1 LVPNRRIYVAVVAVD
16 SSGNAWVNN
25 LATSWIEIADE
36 LSADPCPECPDVSG
50 IRASWNAAGS
60 LIEVNWDASDDP
72 MYSTYHAYVS
82 LEAFIDTRNATL
94 FKEGMRD
101 TILIINEFDDA
112 ALAREETYWIEIVT
126 FNGDVHTFHADPVE
140 VPPWSESSF
149 GTKQPGDDPAGDS
162 WVDRILSGEMNMIVA
177 LLSVAMLL
185 VGAILFIKPREDSA
199 PAPWEMGAFEV
210 ELEEQKEREAAG
222 LSDDDDFT
230 GDFDMGIGEGLGVG
244 SDQGSGLVASARR
257 DGSADKDA
265 GQGADESYS
274 ATAASAG
281 IVAEEDIG
289 PAPSADSEVVDELLG
304 GPEEEVD
311 IDDLDDFADDLD
323 DLADDLSVEDEDV
336 DTSFLDDML

>member
-1 LVPNRRIYVAVVAVD
+1 
-16 SSGNAWVNN
+16 
-25 LATSWIEIADE
+25 
-36 LSADPCPECPDVSG
+36 
-50 IRASWNAAGS
+50 
-60 LIEVNWDASDDP
+60 
-72 MYSTYHAYVS
+72 
-82 LEAFIDTRNATL
+82 
-94 FKEGMRD
+94 MRD

-140 VPPWSESSF
+140 IPPWSESSF

-185 VGAILFIKPREDSA
+185 VGVILFIKPREDSA

-210 ELEEQKEREAAG
+210 ELEEQMEREAAG

-289 PAPSADSEVVDELLG
+289 TAPSADSEVVDELLG

-323 DLADDLSVEDEDV
+323 LEDLEDLDDLADDLSVEDEDV